1 MANGDAACR
10 DHTRDPERP
19 THRRCRRH
27 AGGTYRVP
35 HARMD
40 RWLTADASGAYGD
53 GRGGL
58 TGSRADAGRALVVR
72 VSRVA
77 CVRVPW
83 FAAAVIVRCEPT
95 LAERPLVVVRGTPP
109 AARVVEANAAARE
122 RGVTPA
128 MTEAHARAL
137 CPERIRRPFV
147 ETSLASAQHALL
159 TAALGVSPRI
169 EDAGPRRGY
178 VQVGGLGRRVGDDAA
193 VGERLV
199 RLVRD
204 VGLEARVGIAD
215 GRTAARVASFGATR
229 VTVVPAGRDAASLAP
244 APLDRLD
251 LPEAVVT
258 ALRRWGIAD
267 LGTLAALPRDA
278 LAVRLGPPGL
288 RAHDLASGVDA
299 APFQPWT
306 LPPFWEEAQ
315 GLDWEVHDLGA
326 LGVVLE
332 VVLTRL
338 AARLAAVHLAAD
350 EIGVRLGLVSGAH
363 HERTVALAHPTRDVD
378 LMLAL
383 LRLDLERRPPPSPV
397 IDVAL
402 SVRPVVARAGQGGL
416 WQPPAMAERDLAA
429 LLARLVRLV
438 GPDNVGSP
446 ALDDSHRP
454 DAITL
459 GPFIPPE
466 GDPDDDTIPVTS
478 DPPLALRRL
487 RPPPIVAVAIDG
499 ARPARVIRG
508 TMAARVVTCAG
519 PWRRSGEWWDTRGW
533 ARDEWDLLLDDGTL
547 CRLAHDHV
555 SGHWLLD
562 GIYD

>member
-1 MANGDAACR
+1 
-10 DHTRDPERP
+10 
-19 THRRCRRH
+19 
-27 AGGTYRVP
+27 
-35 HARMD
+35 
-40 RWLTADASGAYGD
+40 
-53 GRGGL
+53 
-58 TGSRADAGRALVVR
+58 VVR
-72 VSRVA
+72 VSRLA

-95 LAERPLVVVRGTPP
+95 LAERPLVVVQGTPP

-122 RGVTPA
+122 RGVA
-128 MTEAHARAL
+128 SGMMEAHARAL
-137 CPERIRRPFV
+137 CPEVVRRPFV
-147 ETSLASAQHALL
+147 EARVASAQHALL
-159 TAALGVSPRI
+159 TAVLGVSPRV
-169 EDAGPRRGY
+169 EDAGP
-178 VQVGGLGRRVGDDAA
+178 GLAYAEIQGLARLVGDDAA

-215 GRTAARVASFGATR
+215 GRTAARVASYEATR

-258 ALRRWGIAD
+258 PLRRWGIAD
-267 LGTLAALPRDA
+267 LGALAALPRDA
-278 LAVRLGPPGL
+278 LAARLGPAGFL
-288 RAHDLASGVDA
+288 AHDLATGVDA
-299 APFQPWT
+299 TPFHPWT
-306 LPPFWEEAQ
+306 PPPFWEEAQ

-332 VVLTRL
+332 VVLARL

-350 EIGVRLGLVSGAH
+350 EIDVRLGLVSGAH

-383 LRLDLERRPPPSPV
+383 LRLDLERRPPPAAV

-402 SVRPVVARAGQGGL
+402 SVRPVVARAGQSGL

-438 GPDNVGSP
+438 GADNVGSP
-446 ALDDSHRP
+446 ALDDSYRP

-459 GPFIPPE
+459 GPFTPPDA
-466 GDPDDDTIPVTS
+466 GADDDTTAVTS
-478 DPPLALRRL
+478 DAPLALRRL
-487 RPPPIVAVAIDG
+487 RPPAVVAVVIDDE
-499 ARPARVIRG
+499 RPTRVTRG
-508 TMAARVVTCAG
+508 TTATRVVTCAG
-519 PWRRSGEWWDTRGW
+519 PWRVSGEWWDTRGW

-555 SGHWLLD
+555 SGRWLLD
-562 GIYD
+562 GVYD